1 MKRLAIRV
9 AVLLLRQ
16 LRDSLPIE
24 PRLLGHFQRSTS
36 ARPRWPDGACN
47 SLDVPSRS
55 ASRRKIA
62 FRYPRATQ
70 RFGKPASLAAQLIS
84 RVSAGWVSLRR
95 RRRVDKPVSWRRL
108 DEAVELGMNGD
119 LHFSVV
125 KSMADALGPG
135 PSRSRMPIG
144 QRLS

>member
-1 MKRLAIRV
+1 M
-9 AVLLLRQ
+9 
-16 LRDSLPIE
+16 
-24 PRLLGHFQRSTS
+24 
-36 ARPRWPDGACN
+36 
-47 SLDVPSRS
+47 
-55 ASRRKIA
+55 
-62 FRYPRATQ
+62 
-70 RFGKPASLAAQLIS
+70 S
-84 RVSAGWVSLRR
+84 RVSAGRVSLRR